1 LPAVASVFAIANP
14 EFVAVGG
21 VLAVWAV
28 LLAFVGI
35 TRHNFPFVA
44 GGERVVMVISA
55 LLAAGAISMGIAFA
69 ENGPKG
75 HGGNVAAANKTGN
88 EGTKQPKG
96 GGTPATNPTGP
107 NTGGAKKTPTGG
119 ASQTLLLSADPAGAL
134 KFNKTAL
141 SATAGTVKIVLN
153 NPAPLGHNISLQGPN
168 GVNVQG
174 PTVQQGGTSQVT
186 ANLKPGSYTFYCS
199 VPGHRQ
205 AGMQGT
211 LTVK

>member
-1 LPAVASVFAIANP
+1 MASFFAIANP

-21 VLAVWAV
+21 LLAVWAV
-28 LLAFVGI
+28 LLAFMGL

-44 GGERVVMVISA
+44 GGERVVMVISI
-55 LLAAGAISMGIAFA
+55 LLAAGAITMGIAFA

-75 HGGNVAAANKTGN
+75 HGLIAAKNKTGN
-88 EGTKQPKG
+88 EGTSQPKS
-96 GGTPATNPTGP
+96 GGTPAPNPTAP
-107 NTGGAKKTPTGG
+107 NTGGGKKAPTGG
-119 ASQTLLLSADPAGAL
+119 ASQTLLLSADPTGAL
-134 KFNKTAL
+134 KFDKTAL
-141 SATAGTVKIVLN
+141 SATAGTVKIVLS
-153 NPAPLGHNISLQGPN
+153 NPAPLGHNVSLQGPN
-168 GVNVQG
+168 GVNLLG
-174 PTVQQGGTSQVT
+174 PTVQKGGTSQVS